1 MTAGLQGGLEAEG
14 SSAGAKGPRR
24 ARVGAS
30 PWGLEVTGPEAA
42 ECLPGLWKRGRCG
55 RRA

>member
-30 PWGLEVTGPEAA
+30 PWGPEVSGPEAA
-42 ECLPGLWKRGRCG
+42 ERLP
-55 RRA
+55 